1 MHSPFWSISL
11 AIYKYFLL
19 LVFAFIL
26 CPNLSP
32 CLFCVC
38 SAFWFSCHALRQIPA
53 HLQMFQDRAQTL
65 VMTFRWCNSARSD
78 FMMDISSPTSNTSST
93 GASGC
98 RVIEHN
104 SLEQM
109 INTYQKCTLQL
120 KRNLSCYL
128 AAAVIHLSLPW
139 SAAGDFSR
147 FTCKGKVTG
156 LDPQAVNTS
165 LPSGITWLYYY
176 YWHIV
181 LRQQR
186 HSFKDIHFYFQ
197 LYYIYFCLNL
207 FKDNIIN
214 PGTKGRKEMEAHNA
228 LDNDRKQPVFWQF
241 PQFSSRWSLPK
252 N

>member
-1 MHSPFWSISL
+1 MGQKQLFPLLTDVYKMHSPFWSISL

-38 SAFWFSCHALRQIPA
+38 SAFWFSCHALRQTPA

-65 VMTFRWCNSARSD
+65 AMTFRWCNSARSD
-78 FMMDISSPTSNTSST
+78 FMMDISSPTSNTPST

-120 KRNLSCYL
+120 KRNPSCYL
-128 AAAVIHLSLPW
+128 AAAVIHFLEVLLVTSADSL
-139 SAAGDFSR
+139 AR
-147 FTCKGKVTG
+147 E
-156 LDPQAVNTS
+156 
-165 LPSGITWLYYY
+165 
-176 YWHIV
+176 
-181 LRQQR
+181 R
-186 HSFKDIHFYFQ
+186 
-197 LYYIYFCLNL
+197 
-207 FKDNIIN
+207 
-214 PGTKGRKEMEAHNA
+214 
-228 LDNDRKQPVFWQF
+228 WQD
-241 PQFSSRWSLPK
+241 
-252 N
+252 